1 MKKKKYDTAVVMLY
15 VMGKERLLPHSFRK
29 QIPFSTIST
38 WRKADYANYIGH
50 EYRFLFEEKWDVI
63 ALQEQVTKLRR
74 QLLAVTRAWLPFQSE
89 VQVLLQKAKQDR
101 LLQKKLVAT
110 TSLLALSFSTSTALR
125 LLGLHGAQYRKWKVS
140 ANLRCKGSET
150 ALCLRRYPNQLSS
163 DEVRKLKAL
172 LNSTKFQHWPIASLA
187 AYAFRKGFLMT
198 SLFTWYKYA
207 RMLQLSHEPTSTP
220 KPQVGLVATAPNEYW
235 HSDTTYYPISEA
247 TKVCFT
253 FVMDNYSKMILGFAV
268 RETLC
273 FELIKQA
280 LLGSLKT
287 ATKQKGANWSY
298 LVTDGGRENQNRQV
312 HQFLASLTQHKLTMI
327 TALKD
332 IQFSNSP
339 IEAIHGILKGRY
351 LRNQKFS
358 SPEELTKFL
367 HLAVKDYNTKRPH
380 CSLNLRT
387 PKEAYFGIPLPFD
400 PKQRMSVAKN
410 DRIQK
415 SKVTT
420 CTACDAANAHKCK
433 QPCWPTSSGQKS

>member
-1 MKKKKYDTAVVMLY
+1 MIGIKSPGTYLSA
-15 VMGKERLLPHSFRK
+15 GLLSAFAASLCCITP
-29 QIPFSTIST
+29 
-38 WRKADYANYIGH
+38 
-50 EYRFLFEEKWDVI
+50 VI
-63 ALQEQVTKLRR
+63 AL
-74 QLLAVTRAWLPFQSE
+74 LAGSSSIAANFSWIEPARPYLIGLSIAVLAFAWY
-89 VQVLLQKAKQDR
+89 V
-101 LLQKKLVAT
+101 
-110 TSLLALSFSTSTALR
+110 
-125 LLGLHGAQYRKWKVS
+125 
-140 ANLRCKGSET
+140 
-150 ALCLRRYPNQLSS
+150 
-163 DEVRKLKAL
+163 KLKPAKTTDVDC
-172 LNSTKFQHWPIASLA
+172 NCETTKKPSFRQSKTFLGIITLFAILMMTFPL
-187 AYAFRKGFLMT
+187 YAKMF
-198 SLFTWYKYA
+198 Y
-207 RMLQLSHEPTSTP
+207 P
-220 KPQVGLVATAPNEYW
+220 KPQVQTAAVAV
-235 HSDTTYYPISEA
+235 IQ
-247 TKVCFT
+247 
-253 FVMDNYSKMILGFAV
+253 
-268 RETLC
+268 ETLC
-273 FELIKQA
+273 FELIKEA
-280 LLGSLKT
+280 LLGALKT

-339 IEAIHGILKGRY
+339 IEAIHRILKGRY